1 MEPARSKLQMAD
13 QHWGVYER
21 PKALKTA
28 PEGEGE
34 RFCKN
39 VCFTQIQAVFQVR
52 LRSLSMEQEKIG
64 LALNNVQSTGVDGVY
79 TTPEFENIM
88 NTVYGWVS
96 DVV

>member
-1 MEPARSKLQMAD
+1 
-13 QHWGVYER
+13 
-21 PKALKTA
+21 
-28 PEGEGE
+28 
-34 RFCKN
+34 
-39 VCFTQIQAVFQVR
+39 
-52 LRSLSMEQEKIG
+52 MEQENIG